1 MSETSPPA
9 TVELK
14 ATIGDG
20 QSCAMT
26 NDAEVGLSKSQK
38 KDEVL
43 HQLVVSNGYLIL
55 IFQNLKINSY
65 LENMSTTFFQKR
77 LLRYFKALKKSLFWK
92 TNRRIPLKN
101 FS

>member
-1 MSETSPPA
+1 MSETSPLA
-9 TVELK
+9 TEELK
-14 ATIGDG
+14 ATLEMDKVVQWQAMQRSVY
-20 QSCAMT
+20 QS
-26 NDAEVGLSKSQK
+26 LKK

-55 IFQNLKINSY
+55 IFQKWKINSY

-92 TNRRIPLKN
+92 TKRRIPLKN

>member
-1 MSETSPPA
+1 MSEISPPA

-26 NDAEVGLSKSQK
+26 SNAEVGLSKSQK

-55 IFQNLKINSY
+55 IFQNLKVNSY

-77 LLRYFKALKKSLFWK
+77 LLRYFKALKKKVYSGKLREEF
-92 TNRRIPLKN
+92 P
-101 FS
+101 

>member
-9 TVELK
+9 TVEFK

-26 NDAEVGLSKSQK
+26 SDAEVGLSKSQK

-77 LLRYFKALKKSLFWK
+77 RYFKALKKSLFWK
-92 TNRRIPLKN
+92 TKRRIPLKN